1 MRFMVGYTV
10 WNKVDHLV
18 WLLEGIIE
26 NFSAADTDVAFHFDA
41 CTDQSDVAI
50 DSLVL
55 YWLHQRGGF
64 KPEQFAKIVSNP
76 EVREVG
82 GHNKIIELGLE
93 KGCDFIVVA
102 QDDQRFNRPITGFL
116 KELRERYGDDLG
128 VITGRDAYTSHYGN
142 FTGSFWSESILQR
155 RIPHGEF
162 VQLPYLNSG
171 PVVYNPNLVRKVGLL
186 DDQFRSHYVWDDYGA
201 RATHAGFKN
210 GVLGM
215 DITHAKFGRLTAS
228 RWGDPS
234 PDIARLRMKHA
245 GVL

>member
-1 MRFMVGYTV
+1 MKIMVGYTV

-18 WLLEGIIE
+18 WLLEGIID
-26 NFSAADTDVAFHFDA
+26 NFSAAEADVAFHFDA
-41 CTDQSDVAI
+41 CIDQSDVAI
-50 DSLVL
+50 DSLVP
-55 YWLHQRGGF
+55 YWLHERGGF
-64 KPEQFAKIVSNP
+64 KPEQFTKIVSNP

-82 GHNKIIELGLE
+82 GHNKIIQLGLE
-93 KGCDFIVVA
+93 KGCDFIVIA

-116 KELRERYGDDLG
+116 RELRQQYGDELG

-142 FTGSFWSESILQR
+142 FTGSFWSASILHR
-155 RIPHGEF
+155 RISHGEF

-171 PVVYNPNLVRKVGLL
+171 PVVYNPNLIRKVGLL
-186 DDQFRSHYVWDDYGA
+186 DEQFVANYVWDDYGA
-201 RATHAGFKN
+201 RATQGGFKN

-228 RWGDPS
+228 TWLDGAVDM
-234 PDIARLRMKHA
+234 ARLRMKHP

>member
-1 MRFMVGYTV
+1 MKLMIGYTV

-18 WLLEGIIE
+18 WLLEGIVQ
-26 NFSAADTDVAFHFDA
+26 NFAAAETDVAFHFDA

-50 DSLVL
+50 DHLVP
-55 YWLHQRGGF
+55 YWLQQRGGF
-64 KPEQFAKIVSNP
+64 RPEQFHKIVSRP

-82 GHNKIIELGLE
+82 GHNKIIARGLE
-93 KGCDFIVVA
+93 LGCDFIVIA
-102 QDDQRFNRPITGFL
+102 QDDQRFNQPVAEHL
-116 KELRERYGDDLG
+116 KALRDRHGDELG
-128 VITGRDAYTSHYGN
+128 VVTGRDAYTAGYGN
-142 FTGSFWSESILQR
+142 FTGSFWSESLLHRRLQ
-155 RIPHGEF
+155 PGEF

-171 PVVYNPNLVRKVGLL
+171 PVVYNPTLVRKVGLL

-201 RATHAGFKN
+201 RATQAGFKN

-228 RWGDPS
+228 NWADPS
-234 PDIARLRMKHA
+234 PDIARLRMKHP